1 MGDDGNNLVISIEDN
16 ILLVGTAH
24 ISKDSVEL
32 VRNEIERWDPEFVAV
47 ELCQSRFKALSEN
60 RRLDKESLLKVIKE
74 GKAPLILMQSLL
86 ASEQRKLGL
95 NEEMQPGAELIEAI
109 SIAKQNKKEIALID
123 RDIQVTLR
131 RAWKK
136 MKFREKFRLLF
147 SLIGEDEVDDEF
159 DVNQI
164 LENKDLM
171 TMMMDEL
178 KQVAPGAG
186 SVLVD
191 ERDEFLAHNILQKS
205 ASGKVLAVIGAG
217 HLDGVK
223 MHLSS
228 LKKPDEE
235 RIEILSRVPKK
246 KVYQKFIP
254 WIIPLILFGFILKSG
269 LEKDFNEFAEIL
281 TIWAL
286 ANSICAAFAVILAR
300 GHIFAV
306 ITAALA
312 SPITSL
318 NPFLAAGWFAGY
330 VQMKVDEPTTEDLT
344 NFLKL
349 EDWKSY
355 WTNSAGKVL
364 LVTALG
370 NLGSMSGAWVA
381 ASMIGLFGAL

>member
-1 MGDDGNNLVISIEDN
+1 MGNDGNNLVISIEDN

-95 NEEMQPGAELIEAI
+95 SEEMQPGAELIEAI

-191 ERDEFLAHNILQKS
+191 ERDEFLAHKILQKS

-228 LKKPDEE
+228 LKKPNEE

>member
-1 MGDDGNNLVISIEDN
+1 MGNDGNNLVISIEDN

-95 NEEMQPGAELIEAI
+95 SEEMQPGAELIEAI

-159 DVNQI
+159 DVNHI

-191 ERDEFLAHNILQKS
+191 ERDEVLAHKILQKS

-228 LKKPDEE
+228 LKKPNEE

>member
-1 MGDDGNNLVISIEDN
+1 MGEDSDLVISIEDN

-24 ISKDSVEL
+24 ISKESVEL
-32 VRNEIERWDPEFVAV
+32 VRNEIESWNPDFVAV

-95 NEEMQPGAELIEAI
+95 SEEMQPGAELIEAI

-147 SLIGEDEVDDEF
+147 SLIGEDEIDDEF

-191 ERDEFLAHNILQKS
+191 ERDEYLAHNILQKS

-228 LKKPDEE
+228 LKKPNKE

-269 LEKDFNEFAEIL
+269 LEKDFTEFAEIL